1 MPPVIYVVGHTAID
15 HICRIRDFPPPNGS
29 VTIEER
35 KVFFGGGAAN
45 IAAGIARLGVP
56 CTLVS
61 AVGDDFSGSDYDRWQ
76 KSLGIGQQFFRV
88 EGAHTPTAFMFTNE
102 KGDQITFF
110 EWGAS
115 GIFATAPAPALP
127 FVHMATADPD
137 FNVRVAQKARFCTFD
152 PGQDLHKYSAGQLES
167 ILSRV
172 AILFANQHEVEGMC
186 RTLGLTKEALS
197 ARVPIAVFTAGEA
210 GSDLFMGRDHVH
222 IPAVRVKMA
231 DPTGA
236 GDAYRAGFLAAY
248 DRGYA
253 VPDCCRIGSVTASF
267 AVEVP
272 GCQTNLPTWEMV
284 RDRYA
289 AHFGPFPEPSA
300 RDSIQ
305 AGRDRK

>member
-1 MPPVIYVVGHTAID
+1 MIYVVGHTAID

-45 IAAGIARLGVP
+45 IAAGIVRLGVP

-61 AVGDDFSGSDYDRWQ
+61 AVGDDFAGSGYDSWQ
-76 KSLGIGQQFFRV
+76 KSLGIRQQLFRV

-102 KGDQITFF
+102 RGDQITFF

-137 FNVRVAQKARFCTFD
+137 FNVRVAQNARFCTFD
-152 PGQDLHKYSAGQLES
+152 PGQDLHRYSAGQLES

-197 ARVPIAVFTAGEA
+197 ARVPIAVFTAGA
-210 GSDLFMGRDHVH
+210 KGSDLFMGTDHVH

-248 DRGYA
+248 HRGYA
-253 VPDCCRIGSVTASF
+253 VPDCCWIGSVTASF
-267 AVEVP
+267 AVEVA
-272 GCQTNLPTWEMV
+272 GCQTNLPTWEMMV
-284 RDRYA
+284 ARYS
-289 AHFGPFPEPSA
+289 AHFGAFPEPSS
-300 RDSIQ
+300 RDDFEE
-305 AGRDRK
+305 GRDRE